1 MKKRIRL
8 LSTALPE
15 GYLPY
20 RGEYVYKV
28 KAFREG
34 ARGLGPGFPQPEFL
48 ELELEGVGGIDGKL
62 ERVIP
67 VSTANPLDCRIH
79 KYYMLEH
86 NVWIKNLGDGRY
98 VSDWSSAESWALAVQ
113 QTLDEDGNVTE
124 ERELGFSIIHS
135 DRRAG
140 IVL

>member
-1 MKKRIRL
+1 MKKKIVL
-8 LSTALPE
+8 AAGFLPE
-15 GYLPY
+15 GAIPY
-20 RGEYVYKV
+20 TGQYIYKV

-34 ARGLGPGFPQPEFL
+34 AHGLGPDFPQPEWL
-48 ELELEGVGGIDGKL
+48 EMELEGSGGIDGRL
-62 ERVIP
+62 EKVKP
-67 VSTANPLDCRIH
+67 VSSANPLDCRIH
-79 KYYMLEH
+79 KYYLLEH

-98 VSDWSSAESWALAVQ
+98 VSDWTSAESWALVVQ
-113 QTLDEDGNVTE
+113 QTLDEDGNVTA

>member
-1 MKKRIRL
+1 MKKKIVL
-8 LSTALPE
+8 AAGFLPE
-15 GYLPY
+15 GTIPY
-20 RGEYVYKV
+20 KGQYIYKV

-34 ARGLGPGFPQPEFL
+34 AHGLGPGFPQPEFL

-67 VSTANPLDCRIH
+67 VSTANPLNCRIH

-86 NVWIKNLGDGRY
+86 NVWIKNLGGGRY
-98 VSDWSSAESWALAVQ
+98 VSDWTSAESWALAVQ
-113 QTLDEDGNVTE
+113 ETLDDEGNVTE

-135 DRRAG
+135 DRRNG